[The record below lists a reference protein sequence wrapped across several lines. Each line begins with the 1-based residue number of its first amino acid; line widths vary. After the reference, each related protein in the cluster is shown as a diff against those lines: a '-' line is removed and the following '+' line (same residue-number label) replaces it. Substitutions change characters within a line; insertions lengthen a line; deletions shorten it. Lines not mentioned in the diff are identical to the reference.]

1 MKKNL
6 FLLVFIACSMTM
18 MGQTDK
24 KESNKESWYF
34 KLGGSYFTQATA
46 TEFPTVSG
54 QQPNRD
60 IYVGGKLVSRESITG
75 SFGEG
80 FRYGGNV
87 GYRFTDRLGVEMGI
101 NYYNSNSK
109 TMVETVDRIISV
121 AGGSPTYLDLT
132 SNGRVK
138 ALDLAPAVVLFLG
151 EVKGFESYSKV
162 GVIVPINGKLVIETT
177 QDYNGP
183 AVGGQ
188 RTIVQEDEIKPNPT
202 VGFLAALGTS
212 YKLGKNLS
220 AFAEVEY
227 RNFTV
232 HGKTKETTRYE
243 VNGTD
248 ALSTRTRAEN
258 YSNYVKTLNSSSN
271 NADFNTV
278 DPTRATDEQSSY
290 ISISGVGLTLGLKY
304 SL

>member
-6 FLLVFIACSMTM
+6 FVLGLLVCAMSMFA
-18 MGQTDK
+18 QTEK
-24 KESNKESWYF
+24 KESWYF
-34 KLGGSYFTQATA
+34 KLGGSYFVQATA
-46 TEFPTVSG
+46 TQFPIVGG
-54 QQPNRD
+54 QTPNRD
-60 IYVGGKLVSRESITG
+60 VYVNGKLASRESITG

-87 GYRFTDRLGVEMGI
+87 GYRFTPRLGVEMGI
-101 NYYNSNSK
+101 NYYNSNRK
-109 TMVETVDRIISV
+109 TMVETVDRVISE
-121 AGGSPTYLDLT
+121 AGGMPTYLDLT
-132 SNGRVK
+132 SEGQVK

-151 EVKGFESYSKV
+151 ELKGFEPYSKV
-162 GVIVPINGKLVIETT
+162 GVIVPVNGKLTIETT

-183 AVGGQ
+183 AVGGERKVFQ
-188 RTIVQEDEIKPNPT
+188 SDKVKPNAT
-202 VGFLAALGTS
+202 IGFLAALGTS

-220 AFAEVEY
+220 AFGEVEY

-232 HGKTKETTRYE
+232 HGKTKETTVYT

-248 ALSTRTRAEN
+248 ALSTRTTAQIN
-258 YSNYVKTLNSSSN
+258 SNYTGYLDSTSN
-271 NADFNTV
+271 NSDFNTV
-278 DPTRATDEQSSY
+278 DPAKPSDELSSY